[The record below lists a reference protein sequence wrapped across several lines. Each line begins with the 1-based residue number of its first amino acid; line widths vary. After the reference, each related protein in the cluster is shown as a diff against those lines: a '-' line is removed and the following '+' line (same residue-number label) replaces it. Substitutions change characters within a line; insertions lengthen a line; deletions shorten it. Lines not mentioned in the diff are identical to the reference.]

1 MARNEHW
8 LVGRY
13 RQVTTAMFA
22 AVALALP
29 VSGTALATGAAH
41 HVGSATAVIVR
52 ANSGQLTQARHD
64 VTEIGGR
71 VGAPLS
77 IINGFTA
84 QIPAAA
90 LAALQHA
97 PGIASVALDGSAV
110 VEGGTYSPYSDAG
123 SPVSTSNAVG
133 YNQYFASGYAG
144 NGVGVALI
152 DSGVSPVADLS
163 TPGKVFY
170 GPDFTPTGYF
180 SQVRGLDEYGH
191 GTFMAGLIAGR
202 DPAATAPYDAESGL
216 FLGAAPDA
224 HIISVKVADQTGATV
239 ESAIIAGIQWV
250 VAHRA
255 DPGLNIKVLN
265 LSLGVRAVTAAQS
278 QDLSIAVEQAWT
290 AGITVVAAA
299 GNDGLAGLVAP
310 AIDPYVIAVGA
321 LDNKNTTT
329 VADDQVASF
338 SDLGAAGR
346 NPDLVA
352 PGTHIVSLRD
362 PGSTIDQAFG
372 TGAGSVATDQMRGS
386 GTSEAAAITSGAVA
400 LLLSER
406 PGITP
411 DQIKATL
418 KAHTMSLPNLTPL
431 NAGSGSLDLAYT
443 LGEPTTSS
451 TQTWP
456 PAGGSLSSPPPV
468 PTGGASTT
476 PSGSVWASDWSAVN
490 WAGATW
496 TGATWTGAHWTGAHW
511 TGALWTGAHWT
522 GATWTGAVWTA
533 ATWQTTGWS

>member
-52 ANSGQLTQARHD
+52 ANSGQLAQARHD

-97 PGIASVALDGSAV
+97 PGIASVVLDGSAV